1 MKSLFLS
8 ILLLAFL
15 SSCYNPNSSQ
25 SISDLKMIS
34 GKWESYEGVQFNE
47 NWKVVNNELLAGEG
61 FSLNGSDTVFYE
73 RLKIHRV
80 GDSVYYSVQFS
91 DEQVDFLLTEASKK
105 QWLFVN
111 PENEFPKKIDYK
123 LEDDTTLNVIISDME
138 LNKKQN
144 FYLKRISE

>member
-1 MKSLFLS
+1 
-8 ILLLAFL
+8 
-15 SSCYNPNSSQ
+15 
-25 SISDLKMIS
+25 MIS